1 MEIARALAQ
10 VPRFGQ
16 GGWRE
21 REAAMKADYVIVGA
35 GSAGCVLANR
45 LTEDPSAR
53 VVLLEA
59 GGRDWSPLIHV
70 PAGFMKLLDHPSL
83 TWGYHAEPDPGTA
96 GRAIL
101 YPRGRV
107 LGGSSSING
116 LIYIRGQPEDF
127 DHWAQLG
134 NRGWGWDDVLP
145 FFKKAENWEGEEG
158 EVHGKGGPLY
168 TSRMERSSP
177 LCAAV
182 IEAGKQIGLEYRE
195 DVNDLPPGAGDSIGW
210 CQQTRGGRTRASA
223 ARTYL
228 RPAMK
233 RPNLEVVTKAQVRRI
248 LFDGKRAIGVEFARG
263 GAIERAEAGREV
275 ILSAGAVNSP
285 QILQLS
291 GVGDPD
297 HLTRIGVS
305 VQHALPGVGQNMQDH
320 YIARISFTVSGTPTV
335 NERSRGLAL
344 AGEVLRYLVAGKGI
358 LTYSASLAAA
368 SVKVLEESAT
378 PDVQCS
384 IAPGSFKDG
393 QIGELDEFP
402 GITTGAWQMRP
413 LSRGYVLAK
422 SADPAEAPAINPRYL
437 SDSTDRRAIIGGLRF
452 VRRLFAAP
460 ALANYIGTE
469 ILPGTQV
476 ASDDELLD
484 YARQKG
490 STVYH
495 ATCTCKMG
503 GDRMAVVD
511 DQLRVHGI
519 EGLRVIDASVMPTVT
534 STNTNA
540 PTIMIA
546 ERGADLIRRAARAS
560 APAAIA
566 A

>member
-1 MEIARALAQ
+1 
-10 VPRFGQ
+10 
-16 GGWRE
+16 
-21 REAAMKADYVIVGA
+21 MKADYVIIGA

-45 LTEDPSAR
+45 VTEDPATR
-53 VVLLEA
+53 VVLIEA
-59 GGRDWSPLIHV
+59 GGRDWSPYIHI

-83 TWGYHAEPDPGTA
+83 TWNYHAEPDPGTA

-116 LIYIRGQPEDF
+116 LIYVRGQPEDF
-127 DHWAQLG
+127 DHWGQLG
-134 NRGWGWDDVLP
+134 NRGWSWDDVLP
-145 FFKKAENWEGEEG
+145 YFKKAENWEGEAT
-158 EVHGKGGPLY
+158 EVHGKGGPLF
-168 TSRMERSSP
+168 TSAMDRSSP

-182 IEAGKQIGLEYRE
+182 IEAGRQIGLEYRD

-210 CQQTRGGRTRASA
+210 CQQTRGGRRRASA
-223 ARTYL
+223 ARSYL

-233 RPNLEVVTKAQVRRI
+233 RQNLEVITKARVRRL
-248 LFDGKRAIGVEFARG
+248 LFDAKRAIGVEFERG
-263 GAIERAEAGREV
+263 GVVDRAEVDREV

-285 QILQLS
+285 HILQLS
-291 GVGDPD
+291 GVGAPE
-297 HLTRIGVS
+297 HLKRIGIPVH
-305 VQHALPGVGQNMQDH
+305 HALPGVGRNLQDH
-320 YIARISFTVSGTPTV
+320 FIARVSYPVIGISTI
-335 NERSRGLAL
+335 NERSRGIAL
-344 AGEVLRYLVAGKGI
+344 AGEILRYLVTGRGM

-393 QIGELDEFP
+393 QIGELDDFP
-402 GITTGAWQMRP
+402 GITAGAWQMRP
-413 LSRGYVLAK
+413 LSRGYVEAK
-422 SADPAEAPAINPRYL
+422 SADPREAPAINPRYL
-437 SDSTDRRAIIGGLRF
+437 SEDTDRRALVGGLRF
-452 VRRLFAAP
+452 IRRLFAAP
-460 ALANYIGTE
+460 ALAQYCGAE
-469 ILPGTQV
+469 ILPGAQIAT
-476 ASDDELLD
+476 DDELID

-503 GDRMAVVD
+503 GDQMAVVD

-519 EGLRVIDASVMPTVT
+519 AGLRVIDASVMPTVT

-546 ERGADLIRRAARAS
+546 ERGADLVRRSAREATAPTVRAA
-560 APAAIA
+560 
-566 A
+566 

>member
-1 MEIARALAQ
+1 MQ
-10 VPRFGQ
+10 
-16 GGWRE
+16 
-21 REAAMKADYVIVGA
+21 ADYVIVGA

-45 LTEDPSAR
+45 LSEDPNVR
-53 VVLLEA
+53 VLLIEA
-59 GGRDWSPLIHV
+59 GGRDWSPYIHV
-70 PAGFMKLLDHPSL
+70 PAGFIKLLGHPTL

-134 NRGWGWDDVLP
+134 NRGWAWDDVLSY
-145 FFKKAENWEGEEG
+145 FRKAENWEGDETELR
-158 EVHGKGGPLY
+158 GKGGPLF
-168 TSRMERSSP
+168 TARMERP
-177 LCAAV
+177 VLCAAA
-182 IEAGKQIGLEYRE
+182 IKAGMEIGLEYRE
-195 DVNDLPPGAGDSIGW
+195 DVNSLPPGAGDSIGW
-210 CQQTRGGRTRASA
+210 CQQTRGGRRRAST

-233 RPNLEVVTKAQVRRI
+233 RGNLEVVVKALVRRI
-248 LFDGKRAIGVEFARG
+248 VFDGRRAVAVEYERG
-263 GAIERAEAGREV
+263 GIVERAEARREV
-275 ILSAGAVNSP
+275 ILAAGAVGSP
-285 QILQLS
+285 HILQLS
-291 GVGDPD
+291 GVGAPE
-297 HLTRIGVS
+297 HLARIGIPV
-305 VQHALPGVGQNMQDH
+305 HHELPGVGRNLQDH
-320 YIARISFTVSGTPTV
+320 YIARISYPVSGAATV
-335 NERSRGLAL
+335 NERSRGLPLVA
-344 AGEVLRYLVAGKGI
+344 EMLRYVVSGQGI

-402 GITTGAWQMRP
+402 GITAGVWQMRP
-413 LSRGYVLAK
+413 LSRGYVEAK
-422 SADPAEAPAINPRYL
+422 SADAHEAPAINPRYL
-437 SDSTDRRAIIGGLRF
+437 SEPNDRRAIVGGLRF
-452 VRRLFAAP
+452 LRRLFAAP
-460 ALANYIGTE
+460 ALRRYCGAE
-469 ILPGTQV
+469 LLPGAQV
-476 ASDDELLD
+476 ETDDELLD

-495 ATCTCKMG
+495 ASCTCRMG
-503 GDRMAVVD
+503 SDALAVVD
-511 DQLRVHGI
+511 DGLRVHGL

-546 ERGADLIRRAARAS
+546 ERGADLVRRAARETPGALR
-560 APAAIA
+560 ARAA
-566 A
+566 